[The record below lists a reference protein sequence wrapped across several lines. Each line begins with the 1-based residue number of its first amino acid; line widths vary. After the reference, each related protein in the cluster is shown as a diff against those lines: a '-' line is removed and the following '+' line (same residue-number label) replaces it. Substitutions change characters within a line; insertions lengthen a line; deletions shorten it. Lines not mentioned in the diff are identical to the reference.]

1 MDQLGKLV
9 WELVDVL
16 KIVEKSEV
24 ECCGVTPYQG
34 YLLMR
39 LLEEDSI
46 TMQSL
51 AQQMGVALSTMTRNI
66 DKLVEKDMAKRQRSH
81 SDARVTEIELTEQ
94 GNEIAQRILFSW
106 NTYFAKVN
114 QILGEEQNSQVML
127 GLQTLLRAVQ
137 QAGNCCE

>member
-39 LLEEDSI
+39 LLDEDSV
-46 TMQSL
+46 TMQDL

-81 SDARVTEIELTEQ
+81 RDARVTEIALTEM
-94 GNEIAQRILFSW
+94 GHEIAQTILLSW

-114 QILGEEQNSQVML
+114 QILGEEQNNQVML
-127 GLQTLLRAVQ
+127 GLQTLLWAVQ
-137 QAGNCCE
+137 QAGR